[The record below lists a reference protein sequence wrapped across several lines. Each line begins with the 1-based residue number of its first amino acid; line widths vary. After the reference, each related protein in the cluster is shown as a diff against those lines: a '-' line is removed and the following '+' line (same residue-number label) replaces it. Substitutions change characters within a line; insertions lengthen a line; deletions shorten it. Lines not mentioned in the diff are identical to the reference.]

1 MKWSYLLLNLIVI
14 FVAERN
20 EESNQNLL
28 FISPLIRH
36 VIIVCISN
44 IIPIAKG
51 CFICI
56 NIILNINNFLISG
69 SCLIKINILTFYIW
83 GHFFYGEF

>member
-1 MKWSYLLLNLIVI
+1 MQNTNTINRIYW
-14 FVAERN
+14 
-20 EESNQNLL
+20 NQNIL

-36 VIIVCISN
+36 VIIICISN

-51 CFICI
+51 CFICV

-69 SCLIKINILTFYIW
+69 SSLIKIPALEVGDKYI
-83 GHFFYGEF
+83 FFSEVLKVYTYF